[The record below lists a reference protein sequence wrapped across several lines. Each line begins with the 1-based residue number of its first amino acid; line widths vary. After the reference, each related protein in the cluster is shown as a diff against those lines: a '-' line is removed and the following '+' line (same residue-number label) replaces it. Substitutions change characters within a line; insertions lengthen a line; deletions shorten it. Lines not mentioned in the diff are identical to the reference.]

1 MSLHSSGEMYL
12 ETIYVLQGKLGAVR
26 ALDVSEEIGFS
37 KPSVSRALK
46 KLISDGYIE
55 VDSYGYITL
64 TDSGKSIAE
73 KIFERHNVL
82 TKMLMLLGVDEETAV
97 GDACKIEHDISDRSF
112 DAIKQHMKTYQK

>member
-82 TKMLMLLGVDEETAV
+82 TKMLMLLGVDE
-97 GDACKIEHDISDRSF
+97 
-112 DAIKQHMKTYQK
+112 